1 MPEMQSAMDAQFE
14 SALSRSVR
22 IEPLLGL
29 ALGASGGLLES
40 VVLKTSL
47 FSGGLLGMTFGLAF
61 GLFFARRATTPGAGL
76 VWGLG
81 SSFLLWLVVP
91 GGFFNLAV
99 SVRNSALMLQDAQGH
114 FSELVGYVL
123 CLGMPVGVGLGIRG
137 AIRTSRLNTSFAWG
151 RAIVAGGFAGTL
163 GGFIFGRWV
172 SSGDYFPLLAGFG
185 ELSSRSMTIFMHFAI
200 ALLIGV
206 TFGLLFQQDVRG
218 YGSCMGWGLGFG
230 IFWWFFGPLTL
241 LRLASG
247 MPLDWSAE
255 QGSAVFGSLVGHIL
269 YGLILGVAYAT
280 IDKIWVRLFI
290 QSDPLNREIE
300 GPGLH
305 FLRSLGWGAIAGLIG
320 GLVSMPVMI
329 ATGVLPKVAGVD
341 STLVGF
347 RGVLIHLSV
356 SAAIGMTYG
365 LLFRDET
372 STPGDAISWGWL
384 FGLIWWYLGPMT
396 LLPLLLT
403 GVCDWSTDAA
413 SALLPSLLG
422 HLIYGA
428 ATALMFF
435 LFDRRYTRS
444 LLLDPRTSAR
454 ELRRLRPRES
464 PAPALWLF
472 ALSLGVLLPIL
483 LG

>member
-1 MPEMQSAMDAQFE
+1 MDVEYE
-14 SALSRSVR
+14 SAFPRSVR
-22 IEPLLGL
+22 IEPVLGL
-29 ALGASGGLLES
+29 IVGASGGLLES

-61 GLFFARRATTPGAGL
+61 GLFFARRATSPGSGL
-76 VWGLG
+76 IWGLG
-81 SSFLLWLVVP
+81 SSFLLWLLVP
-91 GGFFNLAV
+91 AGFLNFAV
-99 SVRNSALMLQDAQGH
+99 SVRNPALMLQDAQGH

-137 AIRTSRLNTSFAWG
+137 AIRTSRRNASFAWG

-172 SSGDYFPLLAGFG
+172 SSGDYFPLLAGFDDLG
-185 ELSSRSMTIFMHFAI
+185 SRGMTIFMHFAI

-206 TFGLLFQQDVRG
+206 AFGLLFQQDVRS

-230 IFWWFFGPLTL
+230 IFWWFLGPMTL
-241 LRLASG
+241 LRVASG
-247 MPLDWSAE
+247 KPLDWSAE

-280 IDKIWVRLFI
+280 IDKIWIRLFI

-300 GPGLH
+300 GPGVH
-305 FLRSLGWGAIAGLIG
+305 MLRSLGWGAMAGLIG
-320 GLVSMPVMI
+320 GLISMPVMI
-329 ATGVLPKVAGVD
+329 ATGILPKVAGAD
-341 STLVGF
+341 STVVGYRAVF
-347 RGVLIHLSV
+347 IHLSV

-372 STPGDAISWGWL
+372 STPGNAISWGWL
-384 FGLIWWYLGPMT
+384 FGLICWYLGPMT

-413 SALLPSLLG
+413 SALLPSLLA

-435 LFDRRYTRS
+435 LFDRRYARS
-444 LLLDPRTSAR
+444 LLLDPRSSAR
-454 ELRRLRPRES
+454 ELRRLRPLGT